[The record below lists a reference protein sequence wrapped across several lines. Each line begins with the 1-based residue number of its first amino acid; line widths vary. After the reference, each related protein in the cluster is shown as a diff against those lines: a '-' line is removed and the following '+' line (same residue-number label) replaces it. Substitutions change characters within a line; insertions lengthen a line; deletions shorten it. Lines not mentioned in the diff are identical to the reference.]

1 MSNKQLL
8 RLIKKHGLTSSRVA
22 GLVKVQPVT
31 VEHWRQTPGG
41 AGYNPMPS
49 NLLELLEIKL
59 GEKRS

>member
-22 GLVKVQPVT
+22 ALVWVERVT

-41 AGYNPMPS
+41 TGYRSMPDG
-49 NLLELLEIKL
+49 LLELLEIKL